1 MEDPGDPLE
10 LLSEARRRY
19 VDRLAGGLRPLI
31 EASIKV
37 VGAALDKPTDY
48 GTSQR
53 RRDAYQEL
61 TRRSGNWV
69 DLLNGR
75 LRVAA
80 ALRLHD
86 RADEAEAPPSATS
99 TSGALSELT
108 LLDDDTLQR
117 GIQLSRVGQ
126 AIRDRSQW
134 EYTDLR
140 SRVASVEGGREMDE
154 HDVFQPQV
162 IADAVIK
169 SWVDAKLSTTAW
181 TLVEESLVKSL
192 SDLVHESFREI
203 NRWLIAKGVQPHVDL
218 RSLIR
223 RTPAS
228 PPAAPMAPSGFAG
241 GYPPS
246 AIPSG
251 MAPAGYVPVG
261 TAPMAG
267 AWVPTGVTMD
277 PAAAQ
282 GGGMQILPSGH
293 VIQGLPPGVFIR
305 GAVPAGGP
313 AAAAAGVPGGM
324 VGVPAGMVG
333 VPAGMMAGMPGM
345 AGMAGAV
352 GGVAQVVGSDNETV
366 FMPRLPAVRSW
377 LERHIPGVAFDGPQA
392 PPSNEMIAAI
402 GRAQAGMAQHVVF
415 TQAGAL
421 VPASAAHEALEAL
434 RRQKEVLKQAANTPV
449 ERATV
454 EIVALMF
461 QSILTE
467 DTITPSIRV
476 WFARLQ
482 MPVLRVAIAEPD
494 FFAAADHPARRLID
508 RMGACAMGFDN
519 AAAQLGQALESEIKR
534 VVQVVEAFPDT
545 GRRVFQTVLTEFE
558 RFLEDYFRSR
568 NEQSKQAVTIAQ
580 QVEQRETLA
589 IQYTIELR
597 KMLDQARVPEGV
609 RHFLFQVW
617 ADVMA
622 TAAVRH
628 GDKGEEAK
636 SMKRVAGE
644 LVWAASPKTTREE
657 RAEVIRRLPPLLK
670 ALRAGM
676 TTIGILDA
684 KQDESLATVN
694 KSLTAAFSARATGP
708 AMPDAELAQLKQRL
722 EELEDV
728 LPADDI
734 EFGDS
739 FVLDL
744 TGDESDA
751 LEVVAD
757 GGTKPSAESFERAN
771 TLEVGE
777 WFKLDYRGRIDTMQ
791 LGWHGMKRQLT
802 LFVSSGGR
810 CVLFPKKRLAAFLEA
825 GLLVAAQSETL
836 TTMATRRAM
845 AKIDADPERLVH

>member
-19 VDRLAGGLRPLI
+19 ADRLAGGLRPLI

-48 GTSQR
+48 ATAQR

-61 TRRSGNWV
+61 TRRSGHWV

-80 ALRLHD
+80 ALRLRD
-86 RADEAEAPPSATS
+86 TVDEAEPPPTATS

-140 SRVASVEGGREMDE
+140 SRVASVERGREMSE

-169 SWVDAKLSTTAW
+169 SWVDAKLSTMAW
-181 TLVEESLVKSL
+181 TLVEESLVKAL

-203 NRWLIAKGVQPHVDL
+203 NRWLIDKGVQPHVDL

-228 PPAAPMAPSGFAG
+228 PPAAAAAAAPGGFAG
-241 GYPPS
+241 SYPQ
-246 AIPSG
+246 AMPSG
-251 MAPAGYVPVG
+251 MVPAGFVPAG
-261 TAPMAG
+261 TAPMMAG
-267 AWVPTGVTMD
+267 AWVPTGVAMD
-277 PAAAQ
+277 PNAAQ
-282 GGGMQILPSGH
+282 GGGVQILPSGH

-305 GAVPAGGP
+305 GAVPAAGP
-313 AAAAAGVPGGM
+313 TAGAAGAAGVPGGM
-324 VGVPAGMVG
+324 MG
-333 VPAGMMAGMPGM
+333 VPAGMMAGMVGM
-345 AGMAGAV
+345 AG
-352 GGVAQVVGSDNETV
+352 GGIQAVGSDNETV
-366 FMPRLPAVRSW
+366 FMPRVPAMRGW
-377 LERHIPGVAFDGPQA
+377 LERHIPGVVFDGPHP

-402 GRAQAGMAQHVVF
+402 GRAQVGMAQHVVY
-415 TQAGAL
+415 TQTGPL

-628 GDKGEEAK
+628 GDKGDEAK
-636 SMKRVAGE
+636 GMKRVAGE

-657 RAEVIRRLPPLLK
+657 RADVIRRLPPLLK

-684 KQDESLATVN
+684 KQDESLGAVN
-694 KSLTAAFSARATGP
+694 KSLTAAFSARTTGP

-771 TLEVGE
+771 SLEVGE

-825 GLLVAAQSETL
+825 GLLVAAQTETL
-836 TTMATRRAM
+836 TTLATRKAM

>member
-10 LLSEARRRY
+10 LLIEARHRY
-19 VDRLAGGLRPLI
+19 VGRLIGGLRPLI

-48 GTSQR
+48 GNAQR

-61 TRRSGNWV
+61 TRRAGDWV
-69 DLLNGR
+69 DLLTGR
-75 LRVAA
+75 LRAA
-80 ALRLHD
+80 AAQRLRD
-86 RADEAEAPPSATS
+86 PADAGEEAPPPAATS

-140 SRVASVEGGREMDE
+140 SRVACVEGGREMSE

-181 TLVEESLVKSL
+181 TLVEESLVKAL
-192 SDLVHESFREI
+192 CDLVHDSFREI

-223 RTPAS
+223 RTPSS
-228 PPAAPMAPSGFAG
+228 PPVPGAAGGLPGGFQG
-241 GYPPS
+241 GYPQTMP
-246 AIPSG
+246 AG
-251 MAPAGYVPVG
+251 TAPAGFVHAG
-261 TAPMAG
+261 TMAG
-267 AWVPTGVTMD
+267 AWVPTGVAMD
-277 PAAAQ
+277 PAAAP

-305 GAVPAGGP
+305 GAVPAAG
-313 AAAAAGVPGGM
+313 AAVGSGGM
-324 VGVPAGMVG
+324 VPVAAG
-333 VPAGMMAGMPGM
+333 GM
-345 AGMAGAV
+345 
-352 GGVAQVVGSDNETV
+352 QVVGSDNETV
-366 FMPRLPAVRSW
+366 FMPRLPAMRGW
-377 LERHIPGVAFDGPQA
+377 LERHIPGVVFDGAQP

-402 GRAQAGMAQHVVF
+402 GRAQAGMAQHVVY
-415 TQAGAL
+415 TQAGPL

-636 SMKRVAGE
+636 SMKRIAGE

-676 TTIGILDA
+676 TTIGILDV
-684 KQDESLATVN
+684 KQDESLGAVN
-694 KSLTAAFSARATGP
+694 KSLTAAFSARSTGP

-771 TLEVGE
+771 SLEVGE

-825 GLLVAAQSETL
+825 GLLVAAQTETL
-836 TTMATRRAM
+836 TTLATRKAM

>member
-10 LLSEARRRY
+10 LLSEARRRH

-37 VGAALDKPTDY
+37 VAAALDKPTDY

-61 TRRSGNWV
+61 TRRSGHWV

-86 RADEAEAPPSATS
+86 AVDAAEPPPSATS

-117 GIQLSRVGQ
+117 GIQLSRVSQ

-140 SRVASVEGGREMDE
+140 SRVASVERGREMDE

-162 IADAVIK
+162 IAEAVIK
-169 SWVDAKLSTTAW
+169 SWVDAKLSTMAW
-181 TLVEESLVKSL
+181 TLVEDSLVKAL

-223 RTPAS
+223 RTPAP
-228 PPAAPMAPSGFAG
+228 PPAPGGIAG
-241 GYPPS
+241 GYPQSMP
-246 AIPSG
+246 AG
-251 MAPAGYVPVG
+251 MAPAGYVPAG

-267 AWVPTGVTMD
+267 AWVPTGVAMD
-277 PAAAQ
+277 PAVAQ
-282 GGGMQILPSGH
+282 GGGVQILPSGH

-305 GAVPAGGP
+305 GAVAASGPMVGG
-313 AAAAAGVPGGM
+313 AGVPGGM
-324 VGVPAGMVG
+324 VGVPAGM
-333 VPAGMMAGMPGM
+333 MM
-345 AGMAGAV
+345 AGMAGAAA
-352 GGVAQVVGSDNETV
+352 GGAQVVGSDNETV

-377 LERHIPGVAFDGPQA
+377 LERHIPGVVFDGPPPP
-392 PPSNEMIAAI
+392 PPSNEMMAAI
-402 GRAQAGMAQHVVF
+402 GRAQMGVAQQVVY
-415 TQAGAL
+415 TQAGPL
-421 VPASAAHEALEAL
+421 LPPSAAHEALEAL
-434 RRQKEVLKQAANTPV
+434 RRQKDALKQAANTPV

-636 SMKRVAGE
+636 SMKRIAGE

-657 RAEVIRRLPPLLK
+657 RADVIRRLPPLLK

-845 AKIDADPERLVH
+845 AKIDADPQRLVH

>member
-19 VDRLAGGLRPLI
+19 VDRLVDGLRPLI
-31 EASIKV
+31 ETSIKV

-48 GTSQR
+48 GNAQR

-61 TRRSGNWV
+61 TRRGSHWV
-69 DLLNGR
+69 ELFSGR

-80 ALRLHD
+80 AVRLRGPTD
-86 RADEAEAPPSATS
+86 TAEPPPSATS

-140 SRVASVEGGREMDE
+140 SRVASVEKGREMDE

-223 RTPAS
+223 RTPSS
-228 PPAAPMAPSGFAG
+228 PPAPGSASAMAPGGFAG
-241 GYPPS
+241 SYPQ
-246 AIPSG
+246 AMHTG
-251 MAPAGYVPVG
+251 MAPAGYVPAG
-261 TAPMAG
+261 TAPMTG
-267 AWVPTGVTMD
+267 AWVPTGVAID

-305 GAVPAGGP
+305 GAVPASGP
-313 AAAAAGVPGGM
+313 AAGGVGGVPGGM
-324 VGVPAGMVG
+324 VGLPAGMMA
-333 VPAGMMAGMPGM
+333 VPAGMMGGM
-345 AGMAGAV
+345 AGVAAG
-352 GGVAQVVGSDNETV
+352 GAQVVGSDNETV

-377 LERHIPGVAFDGPQA
+377 LERHIPGVVFDGPQP

-402 GRAQAGMAQHVVF
+402 GRAQVGMAQHVVY
-415 TQAGAL
+415 TQAGPL
-421 VPASAAHEALEAL
+421 MPPSAAHEALEAL

-657 RAEVIRRLPPLLK
+657 RADVIRRLPPLLK

-676 TTIGILDA
+676 TTIGILDV
-684 KQDESLATVN
+684 KQDESLSTVN

-771 TLEVGE
+771 SLEVGE

>member
-10 LLSEARRRY
+10 LLIEARHRY
-19 VDRLAGGLRPLI
+19 VGRLIGGLRPLI

-48 GTSQR
+48 GNAQR

-61 TRRSGNWV
+61 TRRAGDWV
-69 DLLNGR
+69 DLLTGR
-75 LRVAA
+75 LRAA
-80 ALRLHD
+80 AAQRLRD
-86 RADEAEAPPSATS
+86 PADAGEEAPPPAATS

-140 SRVASVEGGREMDE
+140 SRVASVEGGREMSE

-162 IADAVIK
+162 IAEAVIK
-169 SWVDAKLSTTAW
+169 SWVDAKLSTAAW
-181 TLVEESLVKSL
+181 TLVEESLVKAL
-192 SDLVHESFREI
+192 CDLVHESFREI

-223 RTPAS
+223 RTPSS
-228 PPAAPMAPSGFAG
+228 PPAPGSGSAMVPGGFAG
-241 GYPPS
+241 SYPQAMPT
-246 AIPSG
+246 G
-251 MAPAGYVPVG
+251 MAPAGYVPAG

-267 AWVPTGVTMD
+267 AWVSTGVAMD

-313 AAAAAGVPGGM
+313 AAGAVGGAPGSVPGGM
-324 VGVPAGMVG
+324 VGMPAGMMGGMVG
-333 VPAGMMAGMPGM
+333 VAGG
-345 AGMAGAV
+345 
-352 GGVAQVVGSDNETV
+352 AQVVGSDNETV
-366 FMPRLPAVRSW
+366 FMPRLPAMRGW
-377 LERHIPGVAFDGPQA
+377 LERHIPGVVFDGAQP

-402 GRAQAGMAQHVVF
+402 GRAQAGMAQHVVY
-415 TQAGAL
+415 TQAGPL

-636 SMKRVAGE
+636 SMKRIAGE

-676 TTIGILDA
+676 TTIGILDV
-684 KQDESLATVN
+684 KQDESLGAVN
-694 KSLTAAFSARATGP
+694 KSLTAAFSARSTGP

-771 TLEVGE
+771 SLEVGE

-825 GLLVAAQSETL
+825 GLLVAAQTETL
-836 TTMATRRAM
+836 TTLATRKAM